1 MAIKNYEIR
10 EGLRCQVFWGAESC
24 EELLKAILTWW
35 ETLTEDTK
43 NISSI
48 TFNIDADAE
57 GGWQAHVD
65 WVFLT
70 PAQRQKLD
78 AILLTPCAL
87 PTPEIE
93 SPN

>member
-10 EGLRCQVFWGAESC
+10 EGLRCQCFWGAESC
-24 EELLKAILTWW
+24 TELLTAILSWW
-35 ETLTEDTK
+35 DQLTEDTK

-48 TFNIDADAE
+48 TFNIDAE
-57 GGWQAHVD
+57 GEWQACVD
-65 WVFLT
+65 WTFLT
-70 PAQRQKLD
+70 PKQRQKLD
-78 AILLTPCAL
+78 AILLTPIAL

>member
-10 EGLRCQVFWGAESC
+10 EGIKCQCFWGAESC
-24 EELLKAILTWW
+24 SELLEAILTWW
-35 ETLTEDTK
+35 VGLTEDTK

-48 TFNIDADAE
+48 TFNIDAE
-57 GGWQAHVD
+57 GGWQACVA
-65 WVFLT
+65 WAFLT